1 MKITAVILHYYSVR
15 TENIPRIVKD
25 LRNNSRPPDEII
37 IFNNNPEVVYSGDGT
52 VINSGKNYGGRARFL
67 IALLEPSDYYYFL
80 DDDVAPGKDAIKNFL
95 KYADNN
101 NCCYGYWGKIIN
113 PKAGSCYQS
122 GNEFYGNHIKKPQ
135 EVDLIV
141 GEGGFFVSFSALKNM
156 IKTEEKFLKEGFIFG
171 REEDLILSMSNRPFV
186 IPANKDE
193 YYSRLPTKGVGYC
206 RTPGH
211 YELRNKMARKLY
223 PIRRQMDS
231 LSVSDEL
238 KVEIKKEDKGEDK
251 KNDYKPL

>member
-1 MKITAVILHYYSVR
+1 MKITAVVLHYYPER
-15 TENIPRIVKD
+15 TENIPKIVKD
-25 LRNNSRPPDEII
+25 LRDNSHPPDEII

-52 VINSGKNYGGRARFL
+52 VINSGKNYGGRARYP

-80 DDDVAPGKDAIKNFL
+80 DDDVTSCKNTIKNFL
-95 KYADNN
+95 KYADN

-113 PKAGSCYQS
+113 PKVNSCYQS
-122 GNEFYGNHIKKPQ
+122 GNEFYSNHINKPQ
-135 EVDLIV
+135 EVDLLV
-141 GEGGFFVSFSALKNM
+141 GEGGFFVSFSVFKNM
-156 IKTEEKFLKEGFIFG
+156 IKTEEKLLKEGFIFG

-186 IPANKDE
+186 IPTNKDE
-193 YYSRLPTKGVGYC
+193 HYIRLDTKGVGYC

-211 YELRNKMARKLY
+211 FELRNEMAKKLY

-231 LSVSDEL
+231 ISISDKL
-238 KVEIKKEDKGEDK
+238 KIEVKRKDK